1 MPFGWERRIVE
12 DNKVPF
18 SFQMNRYHPT
28 THCKQVVYVDLVNK
42 KTTFTDPRL
51 AFAKETVSATTTF
64 RQKFDSG
71 STALQVLESTY
82 SVIKH

>member
-1 MPFGWERRIVE
+1 ME

-18 SFQMNRYHPT
+18 FFPDGSFSIPQ
-28 THCKQVVYVDLVNK
+28 QVVYVDLVNK

-51 AFAKETVSATTTF
+51 AFAKETVTASTTF

-71 STALQVLESTY
+71 STALQVLEITHCRY
-82 SVIKH
+82 L